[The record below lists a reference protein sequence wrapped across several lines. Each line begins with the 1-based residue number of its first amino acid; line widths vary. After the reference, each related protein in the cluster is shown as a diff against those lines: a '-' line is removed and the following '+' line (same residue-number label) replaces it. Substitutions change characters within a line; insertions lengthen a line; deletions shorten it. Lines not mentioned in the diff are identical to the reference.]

1 MAPRKAPAPAAIGVV
16 GAAPLV
22 GVVGAAPLVGVVGAA
37 PLVGVVGA
45 APLVGVVG
53 AAPLAE
59 QPVGV
64 VGAEP
69 LTLWSFYIIQNK
81 GATYAGVSPD
91 PVKRLRK
98 HNGELSGG
106 AKYTQSKGPGW
117 THICLVHGFQT
128 KNQALQF
135 EWAVK
140 HVPPR
145 DAGGVTNRLKKLFT
159 VLNKT
164 HWTSKAPASA
174 GIPLI
179 LEWKIARP
187 PELVLLTLPPY
198 IQELI

>member
-1 MAPRKAPAPAAIGVV
+1 MAPRKALAKAKTQAATGVV
-16 GAAPLV
+16 GAAPLI
-22 GVVGAAPLVGVVGAA
+22 
-37 PLVGVVGA
+37 
-45 APLVGVVG
+45 GVVG

-64 VGAEP
+64 VGAAPLAAPLAEP
-69 LTLWSFYIIQNK
+69 LAAPLIGVVGAEPLALWSFYIIQNK

-164 HWTSKAPASA
+164 QWTSKAPASA
-174 GIPLI
+174 GVPLK
-179 LEWKIARP
+179 LEWKITRP
-187 PELVLLTLPPY
+187 PELALLTLPPY
-198 IQELI
+198 IQEQPLV

>member
-16 GAAPLV
+16 GAAPLAAPLI
-22 GVVGAAPLVGVVGAA
+22 GVVGAEPLAEPLIGVVGAE
-37 PLVGVVGA
+37 PL
-45 APLVGVVG
+45 
-53 AAPLAE
+53 
-59 QPVGV
+59 
-64 VGAEP
+64 AEP

-174 GIPLI
+174 GIPLN

>member
-1 MAPRKAPAPAAIGVV
+1 VARGIYVLRCLFFSGVNKMAPRKAPAPAAIGVV
-16 GAAPLV
+16 GAAPLAAPLI
-22 GVVGAAPLVGVVGAA
+22 GVVGAEPLAEPLIGVVGAE
-37 PLVGVVGA
+37 PL
-45 APLVGVVG
+45 
-53 AAPLAE
+53 
-59 QPVGV
+59 
-64 VGAEP
+64 AEP

-174 GIPLI
+174 GIPLN

>member
-22 GVVGAAPLVGVVGAA
+22 GVVGAAPLAE
-37 PLVGVVGA
+37 
-45 APLVGVVG
+45 
-53 AAPLAE
+53 PLAE
-59 QPVGV
+59 P
-64 VGAEP
+64 
-69 LTLWSFYIIQNK
+69 LWSFYIIQNK